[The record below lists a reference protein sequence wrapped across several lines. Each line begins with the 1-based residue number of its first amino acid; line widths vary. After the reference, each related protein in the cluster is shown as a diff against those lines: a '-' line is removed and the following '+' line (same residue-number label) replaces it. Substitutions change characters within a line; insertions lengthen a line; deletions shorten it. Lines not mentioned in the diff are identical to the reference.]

1 MNFTQMFL
9 DKLGDRKLFVE
20 PSSVAGMLAST
31 NAEVRSQGVDEL
43 TKLLSSLV
51 KFYKGKIFPLIRDSI
66 KSVGDDAKED
76 ISEAMTYGVSI
87 RSLFL
92 DGEIASGLRDIIVPR
107 SASPVGKLNVSIG
120 SGSTGRNDDS
130 FTASVFGSLNQDRKN
145 KAIDTINKVI
155 GGDIDIDNIIVG
167 GHGNTMFS
175 DIVAIINY
183 IKIEEAPEGTMGRM
197 EDYRTVVATLRNNFN
212 YYANKISIA
221 TTRAVE
227 TNNLVFSHGKEYVTC
242 YAPVLDAFY
251 EQGGTIE
258 TLYGFHLSGAKTIS
272 LQAILNKKGLFSRQY
287 EGEYKRLMLSKKSIA
302 RDTYIREYNKFVAIY
317 VRENELS
324 ANLINTINTYLSTLS
339 DLELSNVKDRV
350 EEIVVDYFYPESG
363 ARRFINSVNFFK
375 KDVKQIE
382 EVIGLAVMDLAVDY
396 VIDNV
401 HVQ

>member
-1 MNFTQMFL
+1 MNFMQMFL

-31 NAEVRSQGVDEL
+31 NADVRSQGVAEL

-66 KSVGDDAKED
+66 KSIADDVKED
-76 ISEAMTYGVSI
+76 IAEALSYGVSI
-87 RSLFL
+87 RTLFIE
-92 DGEIASGLRDIIVPR
+92 GSIASGIRDIVIAS
-107 SASPVGKLNVSIG
+107 SASPVGRLNVSIG
-120 SGSTGRNDDS
+120 NGKIRGNVDC
-130 FTASVFGSLNQDRKN
+130 FTAEAFGYLNQDRKT
-145 KAIDTINKVI
+145 KAIDTLNKVI
-155 GGDIDIDNIIVG
+155 DGSIDIDDIIIG
-167 GHGNTMFS
+167 NHGNTTFS

-183 IKIEEAPEGTMGRM
+183 LGLEEAPEGTMGRM

-212 YYANKISIA
+212 YYANKVVTAI
-221 TTRAVE
+221 TRAVE
-227 TNNLVFSHGKEYVTC
+227 ANDLVFRHGDSYVTC
-242 YAPVLDAFY
+242 YAPVLDSYY

-258 TLYGFHLSGAKTIS
+258 ALYGFHLSGAKTIS
-272 LQAILNKKGLFSRQY
+272 LQAILDKKDLFSRQY

-302 RDTYIREYNKFVAIY
+302 RDTYIREYTEFVASY
-317 VRENELS
+317 VRANELS
-324 ANLINTINTYLSTLS
+324 GNLINTINTHLSTLS
-339 DLELSNVKDRV
+339 DLELSNVKERV

-375 KDVKQIE
+375 KDMRQIE

-396 VIDNV
+396 VVDNI